1 MPARHSERHVNGRIG
16 WLRAAI
22 LSANDGILSTA
33 SLVLGV
39 AATHSSHSNIL
50 GPGSPDWPL
59 AMSMAAGEYVS
70 VHSQA
75 DTEQAELKRERVE
88 LRTTRA
94 STRNWRRS
102 TSLAG
107 SIHRP
112 REAGSHATD
121 GARMPATNSASLETL
136 TSRTLQAALTSAARF
151 ALGVALPVLVTAIA
165 PEEGLIPLFSG
176 TSLVFFA
183 LLGCVAARTGGAGVR
198 VGAIRV
204 LF

>member
-1 MPARHSERHVNGRIG
+1 MPARHRERHVNGRIG

-39 AATHSSHSNIL
+39 AAAHSSHRNIL
-50 GPGSPDWPL
+50 V
-59 AMSMAAGEYVS
+59 AGIAGLVAWLCRCLSVS
-70 VHSQA
+70 TYRSTHRQTPNRLNSSASVWNS
-75 DTEQAELKRERVE
+75 E
-88 LRTTRA
+88 RTTRA

-121 GARMPATNSASLETL
+121 GARMPATNSASLRL
-136 TSRTLQAALTSAARF
+136 SLRVRF
-151 ALGVALPVLVTAIA
+151 RLH
-165 PEEGLIPLFSG
+165 
-176 TSLVFFA
+176 
-183 LLGCVAARTGGAGVR
+183 
-198 VGAIRV
+198 
-204 LF
+204 